1 MPRAIYS
8 LGAQFFWLGLL
19 VSPVAAQVGG
29 AAPSA
34 SLGQLSEAFEELTA
48 RVSPAVVQIFTAAYG
63 PLTSGEGAGGV
74 IGRQRRG
81 GSGVLLSSDGYI
93 VTNAHVVE
101 GARRLQILLSI
112 PAIPEATSQSI
123 LKPVGK
129 RADARIVGIDWETD
143 LAVLKIEGSD
153 LPHLPLGDSDAV
165 QPGQLVLAF
174 GNPLGLENTVTMG
187 VVSAVA
193 RQLRLEDPMVYV
205 QTDAPTNPGNSGGP
219 LINADGEVIGIN
231 TLILSQSGGSEGIGF
246 AAPSNIVRNVY
257 EQIRDSGRVR
267 RGEIGVFAQT
277 ITPTVAAG
285 LGLIREWGVILGDV
299 DPGSPALRAGLQV
312 GDVITSLNGKP
323 MENGRQF
330 DVNLYNSP
338 IGSTVTLEVRRGLNR
353 MSVIVPVVERR
364 DDPGR
369 LFEFVSPERNL
380 IGELGVL
387 AVQID
392 RRVAAMLPYL
402 RTQQGVV
409 VVARAVGARSQRD
422 GLRPGDAIHA
432 INGVPIRTLADV
444 RAILT
449 QMKTGDAVVFLVNRR
464 GKGMFVGFEYE

>member
-1 MPRAIYS
+1 MSRAICS
-8 LGAQFFWLGLL
+8 LGAQLLLLGLV
-19 VSPVAAQVGG
+19 VSPVAAQVKSE
-29 AAPSA
+29 APLA

-93 VTNAHVVE
+93 ITNAHVVE
-101 GARRLQILLSI
+101 GARQLQILLSI
-112 PAIPEATSQSI
+112 PAVPEATSRSI
-123 LKPVGK
+123 LKPIGK
-129 RADARIVGIDWETD
+129 REDARIVGIDWETD

-153 LPHLPLGDSDAV
+153 FPHLPLGDSDELRA
-165 QPGQLVLAF
+165 GQLVLAF

-193 RQLRLEDPMVYV
+193 RQLRPEDRMVYV

-246 AAPSNIVRNVY
+246 AAPSNIVRNVF
-257 EQIRDSGRVR
+257 EQIRDSGRIR
-267 RGEIGVFAQT
+267 RGEIGVYAQT

-299 DPGSPALRAGLQV
+299 HPGSPAHRAGLQV
-312 GDVITSLNGKP
+312 GDVIASLNGKP

-330 DVNLYNSP
+330 DVNLYNSR

-353 MSVIVPVVERR
+353 LIIAVPVVERQ

-369 LFEFVSPERNL
+369 LFKFVSPERNL
-380 IGELGVL
+380 SKELGIL
-387 AVQID
+387 AVQLD
-392 RRVAAMLPYL
+392 RKVAAMLPWL
-402 RTQQGVV
+402 RTQRGVV
-409 VVARAVGARSQRD
+409 VVARAVGARSRRD

-432 INGVPIRTLADV
+432 INGMPIRTLADV

-449 QMKTGDAVVFLVNRR
+449 QMKTGDAVVFQVNRR